1 MNKNLW
7 LGINLNSGQTGNI
20 TFNTDRNNL
29 IKLNRLIDDSIGN
42 TIPYEQRTNGQ
53 LWAKIFA
60 RCEHLLEIEEKY
72 NKKVALEKRKS
83 KQS

>member
-1 MNKNLW
+1 MSKKLY
-7 LGINLNSGQTGNI
+7 LGINLNSVQTGNI

-42 TIPYEQRTNGQ
+42 TIPYEQRTNEQ

-72 NKKVALEKRKS
+72 NKKVGLEKRKS